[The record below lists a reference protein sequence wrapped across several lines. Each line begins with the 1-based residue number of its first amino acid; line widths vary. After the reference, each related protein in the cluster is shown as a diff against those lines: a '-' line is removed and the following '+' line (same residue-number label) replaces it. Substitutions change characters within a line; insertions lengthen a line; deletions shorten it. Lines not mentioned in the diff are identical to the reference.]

1 MTRPVSAM
9 STLRKAAAPLLI
21 VAGWLVL
28 AAVVAAHPGH
38 DAPDGDK
45 GRTGSATPG
54 KVAEMSDAEK
64 SGADTGGAARG
75 EAGGKPSRAAVLV
88 GSVTVFVL
96 AVFVG
101 FEIINKVPPTLHTPL
116 MSGSNAISGITVV
129 GAILASGSGRWDAAA
144 LMGCGAVAL
153 ANINVVG
160 GFVVTHRMLLMFKK
174 R

>member
-1 MTRPVSAM
+1 MTRLISAVPA
-9 STLRKAAAPLLI
+9 LRKAVWPLGMIAVWVAIAA
-21 VAGWLVL
+21 A
-28 AAVVAAHPGH
+28 VAAHPGH
-38 DAPDGDK
+38 EAPDGDSK
-45 GRTGSATPG
+45 AGVSGTG
-54 KVAEMSDAEK
+54 V
-64 SGADTGGAARG
+64 SGTGGAADG
-75 EAGGKPSRAAVLV
+75 KEQDTASAAGGVAYKPSRTAVLV
-88 GSVTVFVL
+88 SSVTVFVL

-144 LMGCGAVAL
+144 LLGAVAVAL